1 MQNSPA
7 ARQAVVVGAG
17 FAGAVTARELADH
30 GYQVKILERRAQI
43 GGNMYDYPRDG
54 VLTHLYGPHI
64 FHTGNQKV
72 FEYLSRFTRWVP
84 YEHRVLGRIKGK
96 YVPIPFNFRSMEEL
110 FPSEE
115 AAMLREKLTAAYP
128 GQDRV
133 SVLDLVHNPDPDIAR
148 LGEFVFENVFVHYT
162 AKQWGMP
169 AEQVDTSVINRVPVV
184 LGYDDRYFRDP
195 IQMMPEQGFTPLFE
209 AMLDHENITVELDTD
224 ARSRLTLTEDG
235 RILLDGEAFAQLGN
249 GKILFNTSIGPGH
262 DVKAL
267 ERWLNAGGNTFV
279 CDTVGALGD
288 PALAE
293 NPAVICPGV
302 SAGRTAQAFELLSKK
317 VLDNVRTFLGTQ

>member
-7 ARQAVVVGAG
+7 ARQAVVVGPG

-115 AAMLREKLTAAYP
+115 AASMASMKSLP
-128 GQDRV
+128 G
-133 SVLDLVHNPDPDIAR
+133 
-148 LGEFVFENVFVHYT
+148 
-162 AKQWGMP
+162 
-169 AEQVDTSVINRVPVV
+169 
-184 LGYDDRYFRDP
+184 
-195 IQMMPEQGFTPLFE
+195 
-209 AMLDHENITVELDTD
+209 
-224 ARSRLTLTEDG
+224 
-235 RILLDGEAFAQLGN
+235 
-249 GKILFNTSIGPGH
+249 
-262 DVKAL
+262 
-267 ERWLNAGGNTFV
+267 
-279 CDTVGALGD
+279 
-288 PALAE
+288 
-293 NPAVICPGV
+293 
-302 SAGRTAQAFELLSKK
+302 
-317 VLDNVRTFLGTQ
+317 